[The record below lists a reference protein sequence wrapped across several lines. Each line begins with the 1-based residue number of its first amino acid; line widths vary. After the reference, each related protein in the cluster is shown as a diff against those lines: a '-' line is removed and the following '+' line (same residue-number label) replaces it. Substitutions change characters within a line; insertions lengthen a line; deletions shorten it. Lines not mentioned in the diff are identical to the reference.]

1 MKKARRMAN
10 GRNVKLSRRGMR
22 TRGKMRPTVRLADQ
36 LMKTTM
42 ADAADL
48 EPATTFVNHRDDDD
62 EDNLE

>member
-1 MKKARRMAN
+1 MAN

-48 EPATTFVNHRDDDD
+48 EPATTFVFALHEDDDD